1 MVPHSAITIRS
12 TDVDRCL
19 QSVHSLLDA
28 LYPGSMLPVHTI
40 PEHQEK
46 LLQPTDK
53 CPSYLVAYRT
63 VLAELDEVVMRELTA
78 LPPPPAAAGLPP
90 ARAFNLLAYMAK
102 TSGWGQKLLPANLV
116 TIVTDNLMCLRA
128 HALPV
133 PPLLQTALPLL
144 RNYTSQIYFHKFSPM
159 HIRRAWD
166 RAQGHSYTLADEEV
180 DSSDPLALDPRG
192 SVGGLLTKHLVHH
205 WENKIKAI
213 QLEEE
218 VAGANA
224 PDPAVDAFL
233 EIQSI
238 LGAGVDGS
246 SDDLSE
252 EQFES
257 EDASAASSSAF
268 LELDATTE
276 APPPTVSRHGRL
288 PFARKA
294 PSTEQPP
301 VASTEDDAD
310 SRWAPPD
317 PSAAPHSGSA
327 LKPRPRSRY
336 KNHAGAARVI
346 GEKLMLYSAHDS
358 TIIALMTSLGL
369 ITSPHSEYLLPP
381 YAASV
386 TLELRHN
393 PSAAHAASSPA
404 SADSAHT
411 SPLEGYYVNA
421 FFGFPVP
428 LEGSAPAGVPAE
440 ERWEYHR
447 HPIALR
453 CPEVTAS
460 ATHDAT
466 SERPV
471 WKARKAWQCPLES
484 FRHYVLLTAKSGAIT
499 ESSLSADNAAAT
511 QIPDTVGTLA
521 YAPDDGCCVRTASFH
536 SLGCDAPDVAGMSV
550 VDELD
555 AECVAWR
562 ERCPST
568 ACSRGFSI
576 DPISFACIPTTPLS
590 AEAIEAAA
598 AESAASKREDLER
611 PNDLTIPVSVL
622 DPPDTD
628 SSLAA
633 SSPAAA
639 AATSAPLPPHA
650 FSHNGLSLDTSTNL
664 PARSPLEW
672 WLVLFGCVCLL
683 AGFAM
688 GVCFTRP
695 SSGPL
700 RLPFGGRKEFYADY
714 SLNAGDRSG
723 PSASVNEDDDRDR
736 ESLLGGGG
744 GINGSGG
751 GKRRY
756 SPNDRESSQQDALA

>member
-1 MVPHSAITIRS
+1 
-12 TDVDRCL
+12 
-19 QSVHSLLDA
+19 
-28 LYPGSMLPVHTI
+28 MLPVHTI

-128 HALPV
+128 HSLPL
-133 PPLLQTALPLL
+133 PPLLSTALPLL

-180 DSSDPLALDPRG
+180 DSTDPLALDPRG

-218 VAGANA
+218 VAKANA

-238 LGAGVDGS
+238 LGGGAEESD
-246 SDDLSE
+246 SDDLS
-252 EQFES
+252 
-257 EDASAASSSAF
+257 DAQAEADDSAAASDAAF
-268 LELDATTE
+268 LETDADVDTK
-276 APPPTVSRHGRL
+276 APPPNAPWRGRL
-288 PFARKA
+288 PFARKTA
-294 PSTEQPP
+294 PTDQPP
-301 VASTEDDAD
+301 VASATTTTTETEDDAD
-310 SRWAPPD
+310 SPWAPPD
-317 PSAAPHSGSA
+317 PSAPPHSGSA

-369 ITSPHSEYLLPP
+369 ITNPHSEYLLPP

-393 PSAAHAASSPA
+393 PAAAAASAAASTPDSGH
-404 SADSAHT
+404 SAGG
-411 SPLEGYYVNA
+411 SPLDGYFINA
-421 FFGFPVP
+421 FYGFPVP
-428 LEGSAPAGVPAE
+428 LEGSAPAGVPTE

-460 ATHDAT
+460 ASSASSD
-466 SERPV
+466 SSSDRPV
-471 WKARKAWQCPLES
+471 WKAHKAWQCPLES
-484 FRHYVLLTAKSGAIT
+484 FRHYVLLTAKSSAT
-499 ESSLSADNAAAT
+499 AESSLSADNAAAT

-628 SSLAA
+628 SSIAA
-633 SSPAAA
+633 ASSSPAAA
-639 AATSAPLPPHA
+639 AATSAPMPP
-650 FSHNGLSLDTSTNL
+650 SHLSGLSLDSSTNL
-664 PARSPLEW
+664 PVRSPLEW
-672 WLVLFGCVCLL
+672 WLVLFGFVCLL

-688 GVCFTRP
+688 GVCYTRP
-695 SSGPL
+695 SSAGVL
-700 RLPFGGRKEFYADY
+700 RLPFSSGGRKEFYADY
-714 SLNAGDRSG
+714 SLGAGDRSG
-723 PSASVNEDDDRDR
+723 PSANVHEDDDRA
-736 ESLLGGGG
+736 SLLGGGG
-744 GINGSGG
+744 GGGSINGSGGG

-756 SPNDRESSQQDALA
+756 SPNDRESSDALA